1 MIKKIACLF
10 LVSIFVLYGCA
21 TSKKNKLA
29 SLDKLPIKIEK
40 NAPITAARKKATENY
55 ESFIGSA
62 PKDQL
67 RVEALRR
74 LADLELEKSEERF
87 QQQMSKIDRGEKV
100 STQKASE
107 LKEKSYKKAIT
118 LYEDAAKSS
127 VGENDDPQIFYQLS
141 KAYEQAGKP
150 EKALDALNRLL
161 ARFPGLDNRDEVHFR
176 RGELLFSLGNYEE
189 ADRAYTQAMVV
200 DVSSPFYEKALSKK
214 GWSAY
219 KLNNYEK
226 ALSSFFVIVD
236 RKLKTPAGEL
246 DIDGS
251 HLSRGEKEL
260 LNDVFRVITLSFNE
274 LGGAEAI
281 GKYMDTSGEK
291 PYARRIYAGLGDHY
305 LEKDRI
311 KDAAATYASF
321 VKRYPDHAFAPNFDI
336 RRIDA
341 FARGGFA
348 SLLIEAKVDFA
359 NRYRINGDYW
369 NKQSDVAHA
378 RLIPLLEKN
387 MEEVATHYHAIAQK
401 SKKPEDYNL
410 AINWYRQF
418 VKSFPKSEKT
428 PNMNF
433 LLAETLF
440 DNKQF
445 EAAAKQYEKT
455 AYQYPKYGKN
465 AEAGYAALLSYN
477 ERAKQLDGRQKQ
489 VFERVAIGSALRF
502 GKAFPDDKRAPAVVT
517 KAAEDLFAL
526 KKYDQAAVA
535 ARSILELTGDTKLS
549 MRKTA
554 WLIVAQSEL
563 QTGHYARAESAY
575 KIVLNLTKP
584 GDKQYKAVQQGL
596 AASIYKLGEQARD
609 AGDHQGAA
617 KHFARVASVA
627 PDSDIAVAAQY
638 DMATSYVKK
647 EAWPQAIDALE
658 KFRNRYP
665 THKLRKQVTENLAVA
680 YIKTKQPIHAAREF
694 ETMINYQTNIDVRR
708 DMQWRIAEL
717 YEEAG
722 DTSNIVATYKTF
734 INKYP
739 TPVEQAMEAQQKLA
753 DIYLAQNKSDQRR
766 YWLREIVKK
775 QKQAGGSNTD
785 RSTFLAAKASLELAE
800 PHLKS
805 FQSVKLVAPLKAN
818 LKKKKKMLE
827 KAVNAYTEAANYGVE
842 EVTTASVYWLGEIYS
857 KFGSELL
864 NSERPK
870 GLTPEELEQY
880 DILLEEQAYPFEE
893 KSIDIHESNVTR
905 VKGGIYDE
913 WVKKSFAALTTLR
926 PVRYAKAERSELFA
940 EYIR

>member
-1 MIKKIACLF
+1 MIRKMLALS
-10 LVSIFVLYGCA
+10 LVVSFVLSGCA
-21 TSKKNKLA
+21 VNKKNKIA
-29 SLDKLPIKIEK
+29 SLENLPIKIEK
-40 NAPITAARKKATENY
+40 DAPISSARKKATDNY
-55 ESFIGSA
+55 ESFINSA

-87 QQQMSKIDRGEKV
+87 QQQMSKME
-100 STQKASE
+100 SSE
-107 LKEKSYKKAIT
+107 AKPAANPSQLKEKSYEKAIS

-127 VGENDDPQIFYQLS
+127 VGAEDDPQIYYQLS

-150 EKALDALNRLL
+150 AEALEALNRLL
-161 ARFPGLDNRDEVHFR
+161 ARFPALENRDEVHFR
-176 RGELLFSLGNYEE
+176 RGELLFSLGKYEE
-189 ADRAYTQAMVV
+189 ADKAYTQAMVV

-219 KLNNYEK
+219 KLNQYEK

-236 RKLKTPAGEL
+236 RKLRTPSGEI
-246 DIDGS
+246 DIDGA
-251 HLSRGEKEL
+251 HLSRGDKEL

-274 LGGAEAI
+274 LGGADAI
-281 GKYMDTSGEK
+281 GTYMDSSGEK
-291 PYARRIYAGLGDHY
+291 PYARRIYSGLGDHY

-311 KDAAATYASF
+311 KDAAATYATF
-321 VKRYPDHAFAPNFDI
+321 VKRYPNHEYAPNFDMQ
-336 RRIDA
+336 RIDA
-341 FARGGFA
+341 FAKGGFA
-348 SLLIEAKVDFA
+348 SLLIDAKVDFV
-359 NRYRINGDYW
+359 NRYRIGGDYW
-369 NKQSDVAHA
+369 NKQNDVAHEK
-378 RLIPLLEKN
+378 LTPLLEKN
-387 MEEVATHYHAIAQK
+387 MEDVATHFHAVAQK
-401 SKKPEDYNL
+401 SKKSEDYDQ
-410 AINWYRQF
+410 AILWYRQF

-428 PNMNF
+428 PHMNF

-440 DNKQF
+440 DDKQF
-445 EAAAKQYEKT
+445 ENAAKEYEKT

-465 AEAGYAALLSYN
+465 AEAGYAALLSYG
-477 ERAKQLDGRQKQ
+477 EHAKQLDGKQKE

-502 GKAFPDDKRAPAVVT
+502 GKAFPDDKRSPAVVT

-535 ARSILELTGDTKLS
+535 AQSILELTGETTLA

-584 GDKQYKAVQQGL
+584 GDKQYAAVQEGL

-617 KHFARVASVA
+617 QHFARVASVA
-627 PDSDIAVAAQY
+627 PNSDIAISAQY

-647 EAWPQAIDALE
+647 EDWPHAIEALE

-665 THKLRKQVTENLAVA
+665 AHKLGKQVTENLAMA
-680 YIKTKQPIHAAREF
+680 YIKTHQPVQAAREF
-694 ETMINYQTNIDVRR
+694 ETMINFQTSVDVRR

-722 DTSNIVATYKTF
+722 DTSNIVATYKEF

-739 TPVEQAMEAQQKLA
+739 TPLEQAMEARQKLA
-753 DIYLAQNKSDQRR
+753 DIYLAQNQADNRQ

-775 QKQAGGSNTD
+775 EKDANGAKTE
-785 RSTFLAAKASLELAE
+785 RTTFLAAKASLELAE
-800 PHLKS
+800 PYLKS
-805 FQSVKLVAPLKAN
+805 FQDVKLVAPLKDN

-827 KAVNAYTEAANYGVE
+827 QAVSAYTDAANYGVA

-857 KFGSELL
+857 KFGRELL
-864 NSERPK
+864 KSERPK
-870 GLTPEELEQY
+870 GLSPEELEQY
-880 DILLEEQAYPFEE
+880 DLLLEEQAYPFEE
-893 KSIDIHESNVTR
+893 KSINIHESNVDR

-913 WVKKSFAALTTLR
+913 WVKKSFSALTTLR

>member
-1 MIKKIACLF
+1 MIRKLICL
-10 LVSIFVLYGCA
+10 LLILMFVLYGCA
-21 TSKKNKLA
+21 ANKKNKLA
-29 SLDKLPIKIEK
+29 SLNKLPIKIQK
-40 NAPITAARKKATENY
+40 DSPIDSARKKAADNY
-55 ESFIGSA
+55 ESFISSA

-87 QQQMSKIDRGEKV
+87 QQQISKMETGNTD
-100 STQKASE
+100 SPQKATE
-107 LKEKSYKKAIT
+107 LKEKSYKKAIS

-127 VGENDDPQIFYQLS
+127 VGAGDDPQIFYQLS

-150 EKALDALNRLL
+150 QEALEALNRLL
-161 ARFPGLDNRDEVHFR
+161 ARFPALDNRDEVHFR
-176 RGELLFSLGNYEE
+176 RGELLFSLGKYEE

-219 KLNNYEK
+219 KLNEYEK

-236 RKLKTPAGEL
+236 RKLRTPEGEL

-251 HLSRGEKEL
+251 HLSRGDKEL

-274 LGGAEAI
+274 LGGPDAI
-281 GKYMDTSGEK
+281 GKYMETSGEK
-291 PYARRIYAGLGDHY
+291 PYVRRIYSGLGDHY

-311 KDAAATYASF
+311 KDAAATYVAF
-321 VKRYPDHAFAPNFDI
+321 VKRYPDHEYAPQFDMK
-336 RRIDA
+336 RIDA
-341 FARGGFA
+341 FAKGGFA
-348 SLLIEAKVDFA
+348 TLLIDAKVDFV
-359 NRYRINGDYW
+359 NRYRIAGDYW
-369 NKQSDVAHA
+369 NKQNEVAHA
-378 RLIPLLEKN
+378 RLAPLLEKN
-387 MEEVATHYHAIAQK
+387 MEEVATHYHAVAQK
-401 SKKPEDYNL
+401 SKKADDYNQ
-410 AINWYRQF
+410 AILWYRQF

-428 PNMNF
+428 PHMNF

-445 EAAAKQYEKT
+445 ETAAKEYEKT

-465 AEAGYAALLSYN
+465 AEAGYAALLSYG
-477 ERAKQLDGRQKQ
+477 ERAKQLDGKQKE

-502 GKAFPDDKRAPAVVT
+502 GKAFPNDKRAPAVVT

-584 GDKQYKAVQQGL
+584 GDKQYAAVQQGL

-627 PDSDIAVAAQY
+627 PDSDIAIAAQY

-647 EAWPQAIDALE
+647 EAWPQAIEALE
-658 KFRNRYP
+658 RFRKRYP
-665 THKLRKQVTENLAVA
+665 SHKLRKQVTESLAMA
-680 YIKTKQPIHAAREF
+680 YLKTHQPIQAAREF
-694 ETMINYQTNIDVRR
+694 ETMINYQTSVDVRR

-722 DTSNIVATYKTF
+722 DTSSIVATYKEF
-734 INKYP
+734 IDKYP
-739 TPVEQAMEAQQKLA
+739 APLEQAMEARQKLA
-753 DIYLAQNKSDQRR
+753 DIYLAQNQGHKRS

-775 QKQAGGSNTD
+775 EKDAGGTNTE
-785 RSTFLAAKASLELAE
+785 RTTFLAAKASLELAE
-800 PHLKS
+800 PILRS
-805 FQSVKLVAPLKAN
+805 FQEVKLVAPLKAN

-827 KAVNAYTEAANYGVE
+827 QAVNAYTNAANYGVA
-842 EVTTASVYWLGEIYS
+842 EVTTASVYWLGEIYG
-857 KFGSELL
+857 KFGTELL
-864 NSERPK
+864 KSERPK
-870 GLTPEELEQY
+870 GLSPEELEQY
-880 DILLEEQAYPFEE
+880 DLLLEEQAYPFEE
-893 KSIDIHESNVTR
+893 KSINIHESNVDR
-905 VKGGIYDE
+905 AKGGIYDE
-913 WVKKSFAALTTLR
+913 WVKKSFSALTTLR